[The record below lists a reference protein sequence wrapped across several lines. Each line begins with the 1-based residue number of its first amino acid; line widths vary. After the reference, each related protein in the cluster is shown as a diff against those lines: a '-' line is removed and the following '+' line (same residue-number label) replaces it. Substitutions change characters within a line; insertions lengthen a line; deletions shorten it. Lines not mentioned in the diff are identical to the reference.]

1 MFSCQSAFRA
11 ACDKALARAETRA
24 IHIDLSQVEYLDSSA
39 LGMLLL
45 LKEKATPLSKRA
57 RILGARGIAM
67 QVLEVAHFHRFFEIM
82 PASQRL
88 GCG

>member
-1 MFSCQSAFRA
+1 MCCEHRPLGDTSTIRVRGRFVFSCQSAFRA

-45 LKEKATPLSKRA
+45 LKEKATPLGKRA
-57 RILGARGIAM
+57 SWA
-67 QVLEVAHFHRFFEIM
+67 
-82 PASQRL
+82 PAA
-88 GCG
+88 